1 MASVNVHCP
10 RCQSAQ
16 VYRHGQNPKGHDRF
30 RCRDCHRVFQ
40 LTYAYEARKPGIKEQ
55 ITEMAFKGAGVRDT
69 ARTLKIGINT
79 VIRKFKKLAPKR
91 ITSSR
96 VAHTDVA
103 LICELDEQ
111 WSFVGSKARQH
122 WLWYGYNT
130 KTGGV
135 LAYTFGPRTDESCRE
150 LLALLTP
157 FNIGMITRDDW
168 GSYGREVPKDKHL
181 TGKIFTQRIERN
193 NLTLR
198 TRIKQLARK
207 TICFSRSV
215 EIHEKVIGAFIEKH
229 MFY

>member
-1 MASVNVHCP
+1 M
-10 RCQSAQ
+10 
-16 VYRHGQNPKGHDRF
+16 
-30 RCRDCHRVFQ
+30 
-40 LTYAYEARKPGIKEQ
+40 
-55 ITEMAFKGAGVRDT
+55 
-69 ARTLKIGINT
+69 
-79 VIRKFKKLAPKR
+79 
-91 ITSSR
+91 
-96 VAHTDVA
+96 A

-122 WLWYGYNT
+122 WLWYACNT

-135 LAYTFGPRTDESCRE
+135 LAYIFGPRTDETCRE

-157 FNIGMITRDDW
+157 FIIGMITSDDW
-168 GSYGREVPKDKHL
+168 GSYRREVPKDMHL

-198 TRIKQLARK
+198 TRIKRLTRK

-215 EIHEKVIGAFIEKH
+215 ELHEKVIGAFIEKH